1 MGLFKKKKKT
11 EIDNNIPTLPD
22 LPELPGLSEL
32 PTLPS
37 EAIPDVPA
45 GLPEIET
52 NPTSQTLPTLHSPQI
67 KENSNQESIKQ
78 EIRKPES
85 IKHKSP
91 KPSLMPS
98 ISQSIPKPIE
108 HIPGNIEQKRT
119 LELPEQ
125 IKRPTNIT
133 KKLEPVF
140 IRLDKFQTT
149 VQTFEEIKSK
159 IQEIEEL
166 LSKTREIKQKEEEEL
181 ADWEREIQTIKAR
194 IDLIDKT
201 IFNKLD

>member
-1 MGLFKKKKKT
+1 MMQ
-11 EIDNNIPTLPD
+11 EII
-22 LPELPGLSEL
+22 EL

-37 EAIPDVPA
+37 ESVPDVLP

-52 NPTSQTLPTLHSPQI
+52 QPLSETLPRLPSSP
-67 KENSNQESIKQ
+67 KTMSSEG
-78 EIRKPES
+78 
-85 IKHKSP
+85 IKHEIS
-91 KPSLMPS
+91 KPSTKLMPS
-98 ISQSIPKPIE
+98 INQKVPELTES
-108 HIPGNIEQKRT
+108 KRT
-119 LELPEQ
+119 LELPD
-125 IKRPTNIT
+125 IHRPREKMT

-149 VQTFEEIKSK
+149 LETFEEIKSK

-166 LSKTREIKQKEEEEL
+166 LARTKEIKQKEEQEL